1 MLTYF
6 SRLMSKEGTHRMCS
20 QVDLHVSYPAGT
32 RMAFIGSGDV
42 WNFVPNSIDF
52 FWLKINFMFN
62 IFELFL

>member
-1 MLTYF
+1 
-6 SRLMSKEGTHRMCS
+6 MCS

-52 FWLKINFMFN
+52 FWLKINLIFN